1 MIQNVINIDKE
12 IELIRAERDK
22 HILMI
27 ENCTK
32 CLVELQK
39 LKDNDNAKLQ
49 HNEQ

>member
-1 MIQNVINIDKE
+1 MIKNVINIDKE

-39 LKDNDNAKLQ
+39 LKEQNELLQ
-49 HNEQ
+49 PE